1 MSWIKAVGIGPGS
14 LEHMTLEAIDALK
27 ECDVVV
33 GYNTYLNLIKPI
45 IQDKKIIGSGMRHEV
60 SRCKKAIELANEGKK
75 VCVISSGDPG
85 IYGMAGLLLE
95 LSAKEGLDIKIEV
108 IPGISAVNMAAALL
122 GAPLM
127 HDFALISLSD
137 HLTPWEVIERRLD
150 SAAQA
155 DFVIALY
162 NPRSH
167 ERENHLD
174 TALEIISKYKPKDT
188 PVGIV
193 KNASREGEKVIFTT
207 LESVPI
213 ENIDMTS
220 IVIVGNK
227 NTFTIG
233 GKMITPRGYKL

>member
-45 IQDKKIIGSGMRHEV
+45 IKEKQIIGSGMRHEV

-108 IPGISAVNMAAALL
+108 VPGISAVNMAAALL

-137 HLTPWEVIERRLD
+137 HLTPWEVIEKRLD

-167 ERENHLD
+167 EREYH
-174 TALEIISKYKPKDT
+174 
-188 PVGIV
+188 
-193 KNASREGEKVIFTT
+193 
-207 LESVPI
+207 
-213 ENIDMTS
+213 
-220 IVIVGNK
+220 
-227 NTFTIG
+227 
-233 GKMITPRGYKL
+233 